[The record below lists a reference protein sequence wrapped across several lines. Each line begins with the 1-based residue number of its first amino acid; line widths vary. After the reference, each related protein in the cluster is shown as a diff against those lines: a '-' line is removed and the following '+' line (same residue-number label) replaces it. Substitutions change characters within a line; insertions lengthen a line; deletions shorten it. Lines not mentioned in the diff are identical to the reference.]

1 MVALLLALGSTVFAW
16 RAIDQA
22 KDAKDIAIGRA
33 SLPGGGPA
41 TDAPATPTGPST
53 TDQGQTPGDPTTA
66 PDDVP
71 RSPGEPPELNERT
84 VYEPK
89 YEKQSLVLRARCS
102 YDMYADL
109 DEPRAAVN
117 EVGYD
122 LRYVMGCGNDAPSL
136 RLGDGVRG
144 SEAARPGMTPQE
156 CVDAI
161 RTAPIA
167 QEGRV
172 PVRKA
177 TMICVTTN
185 YAAARE
191 RGDVWRMVLVEIV
204 AVANDGAVTIQA
216 TAWNI
221 PG

>member
-1 MVALLLALGSTVFAW
+1 MALLLALGSTVFAW

-22 KDAKDIAIGRA
+22 KDAKDIAIGR
-33 SLPGGGPA
+33 LPVAGGGPA
-41 TDAPATPTGPST
+41 TDAPEAPTAPST
-53 TDQGQTPGDPTTA
+53 ADQGQTPAEATTA

-84 VYEPK
+84 VYQPE
-89 YEKQSLVLRARCS
+89 YEKQSLTLRARCG

-109 DEPRAAVN
+109 DEPRARVDGA
-117 EVGYD
+117 GHD
-122 LRYVMGCGNDAPSL
+122 LRFTAACGNEPSSL
-136 RLGDGVRG
+136 RLGEGVQG
-144 SEAARPGMTPQE
+144 SESARPGMTPQE

-167 QEGRV
+167 EGAKV

-177 TMICVTTN
+177 SMICVTTN

-191 RGDVWRMVLVEIV
+191 RGDVWRMALVEIV